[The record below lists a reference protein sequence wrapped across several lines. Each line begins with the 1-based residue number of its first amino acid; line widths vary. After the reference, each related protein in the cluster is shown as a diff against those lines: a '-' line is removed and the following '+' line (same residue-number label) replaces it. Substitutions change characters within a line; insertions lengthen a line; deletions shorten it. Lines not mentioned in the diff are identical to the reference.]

1 MFDSPLHDWMPGK
14 PVLFGFPYHG
24 RVDFAV
30 GGSSSILP
38 TVRLPN
44 GSILNLP
51 RRPTGGAAS
60 FLTGQVLRFRDPR
73 AKEVERSAEDQA
85 ADRAAGREWRP
96 DALYHPGMG
105 WVQGRPVSSQDFFIY
120 HDGAKNWMAEFSATK
135 RLVAVPTISRRSQP
149 EIIYYDV
156 EYPAGGPDQ
165 SQSFNLIDA
174 LPDGS
179 KAIFA
184 TVYRTPKS
192 DDIFGDYDAAC
203 FDHPVA
209 FWELSLSQK
218 DGVYRGVMRPLRT
231 VEQTAGTVYSEAYP
245 RLPRKRLDV
254 SVVWTETGVDEAGN
268 HLYQGSAELYT
279 EQLPETGTGGQYGSY
294 SVRHGFER
302 RTVGMF
308 YGPDQVARCIYMDVL
323 HTSSINRS
331 IEGSVQSSPA
341 KAKEMEITEQGSIT
355 FTYTRNITSTI
366 QTRHRVYTDSDTCF
380 DCRCQ
385 STLTSTEQGVYQHEY
400 ARTQAP
406 PLKDKTL
413 NSSVSVQSSIVV
425 DGISVFDDSSAW
437 SVDALGPIPTESPAT
452 ITVDSELGLGA
463 VTFVRAD
470 ASKAG
475 AASFR
480 LARYT
485 PTMIAGLVSYK
496 REGGAYTSI
505 IGNASTPYPG
515 RIAYGR
521 RTFANGVGFIY
532 GSYNPV
538 TGQVLRDTPSP
549 VSWI

>member
-14 PVLFGFPYHG
+14 PVLFGFPFHG
-24 RVDFAV
+24 RVDFAT
-30 GGSSSILP
+30 GASSVLP
-38 TVRLPN
+38 TIRLSN
-44 GSILNLP
+44 GKFLNLP
-51 RRPTGGAAS
+51 AKPSAGAAS
-60 FLTGQVLRFRDPR
+60 FLTGQVVRFRDPR
-73 AKEVERSAEDQA
+73 AKDVERNDDEAK
-85 ADRAAGREWRP
+85 ADAAAGISWRA
-96 DALYHPGMG
+96 DGLYHPGMG
-105 WVQGRPVSSQDFFIY
+105 WLNGRQVASRDFFVF
-120 HDGAKNWMAEFSATK
+120 HDGSSNWIVEYQGSTV
-135 RLVAVPTISRRSQP
+135 RLSPIPTISRRDQITRLYVDVDFPSGRPDLSQLFSLA
-149 EIIYYDV
+149 DV
-156 EYPAGGPDQ
+156 LPA
-165 SQSFNLIDA
+165 
-174 LPDGS
+174 GS

-184 TVYRTPKS
+184 TVFTTPKS
-192 DDIFGDYDAAC
+192 DEIFASSGEGFYDS
-203 FDHPVA
+203 PMA
-209 FWELSLSQK
+209 FWELSLSFVK
-218 DGVYRGVMRPLRT
+218 GVYSAVMKPLKT

-308 YGPDQVARCIYMDVL
+308 YGPDQVARGIYMDVL
-323 HTSSINRS
+323 HTSSVNRS

-538 TGQVLRDTPSP
+538 TGQFLRDTPSP

>member
-1 MFDSPLHDWMPGK
+1 MFDSPLHDWTPGK

-24 RVDFAV
+24 RVDFAAS
-30 GGSSSILP
+30 GSSSILP
-38 TVRLPN
+38 TIRLPN

-105 WVQGRPVSSQDFFIY
+105 WVQGRPVSSQDFFVY
-120 HDGAKNWMAEFSATK
+120 HDGAKNWMAEFTATK
-135 RLVAVPTISRRSQP
+135 RLIAVPTLSRRSQP
-149 EIIYYDV
+149 EIIYYEVD
-156 EYPAGGPDQ
+156 YPAGQPDL
-165 SQSFNLIDA
+165 SQQFNLIDA

-184 TVYRTPKS
+184 TVYKTPKS
-192 DDIFGDYDAAC
+192 GDIFGDYDEAC
-203 FDHPVA
+203 FNHPIA
-209 FWELSLSQK
+209 FWELSLSHK
-218 DGVYRGVMRPLRT
+218 DGVYRGVMQLLRT
-231 VEQTAGTVYSEAYP
+231 VEQTAGTVYSEKYP
-245 RLPRKRLDV
+245 RLPRKSLDV
-254 SVVWTETGVDEAGN
+254 SVSWTDVGVDEAGN
-268 HLYQGSAELYT
+268 HYYEGAAEVYIR
-279 EQLPETGTGGQYGSY
+279 QLSETGTGGEYGSY

-308 YGPDQVARCIYMDVL
+308 YGPDQIARGIYMDFVN
-323 HTSSINRS
+323 TSTYSIS

-341 KAKEMEITEQGSIT
+341 KAKEMEIIEPGSIT
-355 FTYTRNITSTI
+355 YTYTRATTSTI
-366 QTRHRVYTDSDTCF
+366 QTRHRLYTDSDSCF
-380 DCRCQ
+380 DCRCL
-385 STLTSTEQGVYQHEY
+385 SALTSQQQGVYQMEFH
-400 ARTQAP
+400 RVQP
-406 PLKDKTL
+406 PPVKDKTL
-413 NSSVSVQSSIVV
+413 QTSVSVQSSIIV
-425 DGISVFDDSSAW
+425 DGISVFTDSSAW
-437 SVDALGPIPTESPAT
+437 NVDALGAIPTESPAGF
-452 ITVDSELGLGA
+452 TVDSELGLGT
-463 VTFVRAD
+463 VTFYK
-470 ASKAG
+470 ASAGNAG
-475 AASFR
+475 AVSFR

-538 TGQVLRDTPSP
+538 TGQFLRDTPSP